1 MNLMNNDVFFNEM
14 IKDIEDIR
22 LELVLTRTSKII
34 YNYLVGREFYE

>member
-34 YNYLVGREFYE
+34 YN

>member
-1 MNLMNNDVFFNEM
+1 MNLINNDVFFNEM

-34 YNYLVGREFYE
+34 YN